1 VASCL
6 PSKTR
11 LLALVA
17 SLSAA
22 NVAFRFALAWGPP
35 NVKPIAFLVIVGGV
49 VGGPLAGFAVGWL
62 SMTLSDFV
70 SPYGPGVWT
79 LETSSCMAAVGLL
92 AGLLWHH
99 ASAYNRW
106 KMAVGG
112 FLLTMIFDIGTSIID
127 ALLFSYPWL
136 GAVLALYVPFIT
148 GSVSP
153 YPFGLAHEL
162 TTAILLGAI
171 GPSLIARIRK
181 VY

>member
-1 VASCL
+1 L

-35 NVKPIAFLVIVGGV
+35 NVKPIAFFVIVGGV

-62 SMTLSDFV
+62 SMTLSDLT

-79 LETSSCMAAVGLL
+79 LETSSCMAIVGLL
-92 AGLLWHH
+92 AGLLWHYTR
-99 ASAYNRW
+99 SLSRW

-112 FLLTMIFDIGTSIID
+112 YLLTMLFDLGTSVID
-127 ALLFSYPWL
+127 ALLFSYPWV
-136 GAVLALYVPFIT
+136 GAVLALYVPFLT
-148 GSVSP
+148 GGVSP

-171 GPSLIARIRK
+171 GPSLIVRIRK
-181 VY
+181 IY